1 MRHFLRDEVKN
12 LSINLEELQID
23 GRNAILPR
31 EDSGYHVVGDQPQLD
46 KVEPQPAAVLA
57 LIVER
62 FTEMLRTYEILPNEN
77 FA

>member
-1 MRHFLRDEVKN
+1 VEN
-12 LSINLEELQID
+12 LSINLEELQVD

-31 EDSGYHVVGDQPQLD
+31 EDGGYHVVGDQPQFD

-62 FTEMLRTYEILPNEN
+62 FTEMLRADEILPNEN